1 MYDGTLRA
9 DWEALITFQQMIILS
24 DADGVVDMTPHAISG
39 RTGIPLV
46 HIENGIKVLESPDPY
61 SRSAEQEGRRICLL
75 DEHRPWGWYLVNH
88 SKYKHLQD
96 SDTVRAQTRER
107 VRKHR
112 EKNKPVSNVT
122 DGNGQK
128 RYTDTDIDNIY
139 DHSDTDPDT
148 ASGFSAFWSA
158 YPRKLNKDKARKAWN
173 RLTQTDRQKIMD
185 HLPLREWPKDK
196 QFIPYASSFI
206 NARRWEDES
215 EAGSEENTFQ
225 GAL

>member
-88 SKYKHLQD
+88 GKYKHLQD

-112 EKNKPVSNVT
+112 ERNKTVSNVT

-196 QFIPYASSFI
+196 QFIPYASSFL

-215 EAGSEENTFQ
+215 ESEPKENTFQ